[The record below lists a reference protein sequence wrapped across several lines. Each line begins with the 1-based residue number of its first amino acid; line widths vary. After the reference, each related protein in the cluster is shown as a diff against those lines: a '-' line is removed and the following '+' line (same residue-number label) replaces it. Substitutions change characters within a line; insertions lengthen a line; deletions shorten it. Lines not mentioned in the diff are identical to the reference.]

1 MSAQLPDIVLRYFAA
16 MQGGAQSGGELMALF
31 HDDAEY
37 IEPFTGTPTR
47 HVGKAA
53 IRDAM
58 AAGWKYPLPDMR
70 IAVDRFDARP
80 DSLVV
85 DWTCHSPGLPNG
97 KGSGTNVFVL
107 RDGLIISLETKVA

>member
-1 MSAQLPDIVLRYFAA
+1 MSAQIPDIVLRFFAA
-16 MQGGAQSGGELMALF
+16 MQGGAQSEGELMALF
-31 HDDAEY
+31 HDEAEY
-37 IEPFTGTPTR
+37 IEPFTGARTR
-47 HVGKAA
+47 HEGKAA

-58 AAGWKYPLPDMR
+58 AAGWQHPLPDMR
-70 IAVDRFDARP
+70 IEVDRFEARP

-107 RDGLIISLETKVA
+107 RDGLILSLETKVG